1 MSLRRWIL
9 QHLVS
14 GGAAIRELD
23 NAYDGDDDNDS
34 SFLWWE
40 SWRAELKPTWTANL
54 RAPDAG
60 SSSWCGGGIITDGE
74 NPQSNLLSLSD
85 NLVSMLGVVVTCLL
99 AAQLVSA
106 HGRIV
111 FFFT

>member
-14 GGAAIRELD
+14 GGTVIRELD
-23 NAYDGDDDNDS
+23 DAYDDDDNDS
-34 SFLWWE
+34 SFVWWE
-40 SWRAELKPTWTANL
+40 SRRAGLKPAWPTNL
-54 RAPDAG
+54 QAPDAG

-74 NPQSNLLSLSD
+74 NPQLNPLSLSD
-85 NLVSMLGVVVTCLL
+85 NLVSMLGVVVACIL
-99 AAQLVSA
+99 AAQLVRA
-106 HGRIV
+106 HGRVV